1 MSLSNLAFGYFP
13 GMPPQ
18 GQISGT
24 PCQSGF
30 FHDDPARPR
39 DIKNDPARETHAQG

>member
-13 GMPPQ
+13 GMPAA

-24 PCQSGF
+24 PCQSGVF
-30 FHDDPARPR
+30 QDDPARPR
-39 DIKNDPARETHAQG
+39 DIKNDPAREIHAQG